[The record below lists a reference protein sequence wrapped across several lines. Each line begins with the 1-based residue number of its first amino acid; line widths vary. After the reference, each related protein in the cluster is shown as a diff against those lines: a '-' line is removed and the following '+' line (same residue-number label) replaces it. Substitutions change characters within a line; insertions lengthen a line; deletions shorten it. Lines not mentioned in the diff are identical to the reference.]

1 MNILS
6 ISHLE
11 KHEGNAIVFPPFSLT
26 VGAGNAV
33 AIHTNMSVQ
42 KILMGV
48 LLGELPILTG
58 EIRVNDISISAPKK
72 KYLQHIGLLSL
83 NDGLYERL
91 TVKEYLAFYQK
102 LYDSKTALEQI
113 LNAVQLEEKKNTRIG
128 KLTFSEK
135 RRVHFGNML
144 LKTASLYVL
153 EEPDQNTDL
162 ETKRVLIR
170 IIQQLLSKDKA
181 VVVLTGNLESA
192 LAVTDIVYRLD
203 DSGLYK
209 LDVTAEESEQE
220 AEVEA
225 VIQPVRFE
233 KIPTK
238 VNEKIVLFDPPEIDF
253 IESSDGQS
261 KLYIKGEIYQS
272 MFTLN
277 ELEERL
283 QPFGF
288 FRCHRSYIVNLQKV
302 REVVTW
308 TRNSFTLVLNDTSK
322 SSVPLSKAKMAEL
335 KGMLGLK

>member
-1 MNILS
+1 MNILT
-6 ISHLE
+6 ISQLE
-11 KHEGNAIVFPPFSLT
+11 KHEGNAVIFPPFSLT

-42 KILMGV
+42 KILMGM
-48 LLGELPILTG
+48 LLGEIPILTG
-58 EIRVNDISISAPKK
+58 EIKVNDISISDSKK
-72 KYLQHIGLLSL
+72 QYLQHIGVLSL

-102 LYDSKTALEQI
+102 LYDSKSALEQI
-113 LNAVQLEEKKNTRIG
+113 MQAVQLEEKKNTRIC
-128 KLTFSEK
+128 KLTISEK

-162 ETKRVLIR
+162 ETKRVLVNT
-170 IIQQLLSKDKA
+170 IQQLLSKDKA
-181 VVVLTGNLESA
+181 VMVLTGNLDSA
-192 LAVTDIVYRLD
+192 LAVTDSVYRLD

-238 VNEKIVLFDPPEIDF
+238 VNDKIVLFDPPEIDF

-261 KLYIKGEIYQS
+261 KLYIKGDIYQS

>member
-6 ISHLE
+6 ISDLE
-11 KHEGNAIVFPPFSLT
+11 KHEGNAVIFPSFSLT
-26 VGAGNAV
+26 VSAGNAV

-42 KILMGV
+42 KILMDM

-58 EIRVNDISISAPKK
+58 TIKVNDLNISSSKK
-72 KYLQHIGLLSL
+72 QYLQHIGVFAL

-91 TVKEYLAFYQK
+91 TVKEYLDFFK
-102 LYDSKTALEQI
+102 TLYESKTAVEEVLQSS
-113 LNAVQLEEKKNTRIG
+113 QLEEKKNTRIG
-128 KLTFSEK
+128 RLSFSEK
-135 RRVHFGNML
+135 RRVHLGNLL
-144 LKTASLYVL
+144 LKPASLYVL
-153 EEPDQNTDL
+153 EEPDQNIDL
-162 ETKRVLIR
+162 ETKRVLNR
-170 IIQQLLSKDKA
+170 IVQQLLSKEKA
-181 VVVLTGNLESA
+181 VVMLTGNMESA

-203 DSGLYK
+203 GSGLYQ
-209 LDVTAEESEQE
+209 LDVNGEESEQDMEME
-220 AEVEA
+220 AA
-225 VIQPVRFE
+225 IQPVRFE

-238 VNEKIVLFDPPEIDF
+238 VNDKIVLFDPPEIDY
-253 IESSDGQS
+253 IESGEGQS
-261 KLYIKGEIYQS
+261 QLYIKGEVYPS

-308 TRNSFTLVLNDTSK
+308 TRNSFTLILNDQNK

>member
-6 ISHLE
+6 ISDLE
-11 KHEGNAIVFPPFSLT
+11 KHEGNAVIFPSFSLT
-26 VGAGNAV
+26 VDAGNAV
-33 AIHTNMSVQ
+33 AIHTNMDVQ
-42 KILMGV
+42 KIVMSM
-48 LLGELPILTG
+48 LLGELPILAG
-58 EIRVNDISISAPKK
+58 AIKVNDISIAASKK
-72 KYLQHIGLLSL
+72 KYLQHIGVLSL

-91 TVKEYLAFYQK
+91 TVKEYLSFYQK
-102 LYDSKTALEQI
+102 LYDSKSTLEQI
-113 LNAVQLEEKKNTRIG
+113 LLTVQLEEQKNTRIG
-128 KLTFSEK
+128 KLSFSEK
-135 RRVHFGNML
+135 KRVHLGNLL
-144 LKTASLYVL
+144 LKPVSLYVL

-162 ETKRVLIR
+162 ETKRVLNMVVQELI
-170 IIQQLLSKDKA
+170 SKDKA
-181 VVVLTGNLESA
+181 VVILTGNMESA
-192 LAVTDIVYRLD
+192 LTLTDNVYRLD
-203 DSGLYK
+203 SSGLSK
-209 LDVTAEESEQE
+209 LDVTAEESDQE
-220 AEVEA
+220 NEMEA

-238 VNEKIVLFDPPEIDF
+238 VNEKIVLFDPPEIDY
-253 IESSDGQS
+253 IESSEGQS
-261 KLYIKGEIYQS
+261 QLYIKGEIYQS

-308 TRNSFTLVLNDTSK
+308 TRNSFTLILNDASK

>member
-11 KHEGNAIVFPPFSLT
+11 KHEGNAVVFPPFSLT

-42 KILMGV
+42 KILMGM

-144 LKTASLYVL
+144 LNTASLYVF

-209 LDVTAEESEQE
+209 LDVTAEESEQD
-220 AEVEA
+220 AEGEA

>member
-6 ISHLE
+6 IHDLE
-11 KHEGNAIVFPPFSLT
+11 KHEGNAVVFPSFSLT
-26 VGAGNAV
+26 VSAGNAV

-42 KILMGV
+42 KLLMDM
-48 LLGELPILTG
+48 LLGEIPILTG
-58 EIRVNDISISAPKK
+58 TIKVKDINISSSKK
-72 KYLQHIGLLSL
+72 QYIQHIGIFAL

-91 TVKEYLAFYQK
+91 TVKEYLVFYQK
-102 LYDSKTALEQI
+102 LYDSGVAVEQI
-113 LNAVQLEEKKNTRIG
+113 LQAVQLEEKKNTRIG
-128 KLTFSEK
+128 KLSFSEK
-135 RRVHFGNML
+135 RRVHFGHLL
-144 LKTASLYVL
+144 LKPASLYVL

-162 ETKRVLIR
+162 ETKRVLNR
-170 IIQQLLSKDKA
+170 IVQQLLSKEKA
-181 VVVLTGNLESA
+181 VVILTGNMESA
-192 LAVTDIVYRLD
+192 LAVTDNVYRLD
-203 DSGLYK
+203 GSGLYK
-209 LDVTAEESEQE
+209 LDVTADE
-220 AEVEA
+220 AEKDVETEE

-238 VNEKIVLFDPPEIDF
+238 VNDKIILFDPPEIDY
-253 IESSDGQS
+253 IESGEGQS
-261 KLYIKGEIYQS
+261 QLYIKGEVYPS

-308 TRNSFTLVLNDTSK
+308 TRNSFTLILNDPNK

>member
-6 ISHLE
+6 ISDLE
-11 KHEGNAIVFPPFSLT
+11 KHEGNAVIFPSFSLT
-26 VGAGNAV
+26 VDAGIVV
-33 AIHTNMSVQ
+33 AIHTNMDVQ
-42 KILMGV
+42 KIVMSM
-48 LLGELPILTG
+48 LLGELPILAGT
-58 EIRVNDISISAPKK
+58 IKVNDISIAASKK
-72 KYLQHIGLLSL
+72 KYLQHIGVLSL

-91 TVKEYLAFYQK
+91 TVKEYLSFYQK
-102 LYDSKTALEQI
+102 LYDSKSALEQI
-113 LNAVQLEEKKNTRIG
+113 LLTVQLEEQKNTRIG
-128 KLTFSEK
+128 KLSFSEK
-135 RRVHFGNML
+135 KRVHLGNLL
-144 LKTASLYVL
+144 LKPVSLYVL

-162 ETKRVLIR
+162 ETKRVLNMVVQELI
-170 IIQQLLSKDKA
+170 SKDKA
-181 VVVLTGNLESA
+181 VVILTGNMESA
-192 LAVTDIVYRLD
+192 LTLTDNVYRLD
-203 DSGLYK
+203 SSGLFK

-220 AEVEA
+220 TDMEP

-238 VNEKIVLFDPPEIDF
+238 VNEKIVLFDPPEIDY
-253 IESSDGQS
+253 IESSEGQS
-261 KLYIKGEIYQS
+261 LLYIKGEIYHS

-308 TRNSFTLVLNDTSK
+308 TRNSFTLILNDASK